1 MRRKT
6 FVRLIVA
13 AIVIM
18 LAGYIFVKP
27 AFNYLSRYLSKTEQ
41 VQANILLVEGWLSE
55 SDLDIVYSEYKQ
67 GNYDKIITT
76 GLTYVDEYFNMYE
89 NGYLIFYPSQR
100 NAPQD
105 KISSHS
111 ISVNAYGSLNTKEY
125 AHFDLYI
132 NTSLIA
138 DFSADKHRRKYSVRW
153 EGAISAI
160 DSLMIHFTN
169 DRKDEFGDLNLLVKD
184 VVIDDTI
191 RIPYL
196 HNSEYDISELDGNR
210 RVVNDFNSTA
220 ERARNWLLSRV
231 TDSTKIIAV
240 PGGKVRINRTLTSA
254 LAFRDWLKTTKIDIK
269 GINIIS
275 SGTHARRTWMT
286 YNRILDEKYG
296 IGIIS
301 ISGSEYSGSKIGKVL
316 KTLREAIGIIYYW
329 FILIPY

>member
-6 FVRLIVA
+6 IVRLLVA

-27 AFNYLSRYLSKTEQ
+27 AFNYLSGFLSKTEQ

-55 SDLDIVYSEYKQ
+55 SDLDIVYEEYNT

-89 NGYLIFYPSQR
+89 NGYLIFYPKHR
-100 NAPQD
+100 NGIHD
-105 KISSHS
+105 KVSSHS
-111 ISVNAYGSLNTKEY
+111 ISVDAYGSLNIKEY
-125 AHFDLYI
+125 AHFDLFI
-132 NTSLIA
+132 NNMVIA
-138 DFSADKHRRKYSVRW
+138 DFSADKHRRRYSARW
-153 EGAISAI
+153 EGSISGI
-160 DSLMIHFTN
+160 DSLMIRFTN
-169 DRKDEFGDLNLLVKD
+169 DRKDEFGDLNLMVKD
-184 VVIDDTI
+184 IIIDDTI
-191 RIPYL
+191 IMPYL
-196 HNSEYDISELDGNR
+196 HNSEYDISELDRNR
-210 RVVNDFNSTA
+210 RVINDFNSTA

-231 TDSTKIIAV
+231 TDTTKIIAV

-254 LAFRDWLKTTKIDIK
+254 LAFRDWLVRSKTDIK

-286 YNRILDEKYG
+286 YNRILDEKYR

-301 ISGSEYSGSKIGKVL
+301 ISGSEYSGSKIGKAL
-316 KTLREAIGIIYYW
+316 KTLREATGIIYYW